1 MGNIVKHNE
10 VYNLPCVTFV
20 RVNVSY
26 GNVLKIVFCTRRMKM
41 MVSVSTAHDRPLW
54 TRVLLAAFS
63 NVRQQC
69 SVMPCFNS
77 FLNINMVISLFLSLE
92 PRTS

>member
-1 MGNIVKHNE
+1 MRHMGNIVKHNE

-54 TRVLLAAFS
+54 TRVLL
-63 NVRQQC
+63 Q
-69 SVMPCFNS
+69 
-77 FLNINMVISLFLSLE
+77 LFLMKDNSVALCHVLV
-92 PRTS
+92 RF